1 MVAGGPAPFLPFGF
15 GEALKPPQYPN
26 GMFAMVPADGTKL
39 IEDRG
44 FLLSRGML
52 ILQEDRLHIVSF

>member
-1 MVAGGPAPFLPFGF
+1 MVAGGSASFPGLGF
-15 GEALKPPQYPN
+15 GKAPKPPQYPN